1 MATITL
7 KKVTKSFGNS
17 RIIEKFD
24 AEFAD
29 GEFITLLGPSGCG
42 KTTTLRMIAGF
53 EKPTTGEI
61 FIGDKKVSGEDTFV
75 PPENRNIGMVFQS
88 YAVWPHMNV
97 FDNVAYPLKIRKR
110 PKAEIQ
116 EKVRNILEEMGLS
129 DYEKTMPSKLSGGQ
143 QQRVALGRALVSES
157 GILLCDEPL
166 SNLDARLRKKM
177 RREIKE
183 IQKKYAIT
191 IVYVTHD
198 LTEAVDMSDRI
209 FVLNEGV
216 VQQVGTPKEILET
229 PANDFVR
236 EFIGDY

>member
-1 MATITL
+1 
-7 KKVTKSFGNS
+7 
-17 RIIEKFD
+17 
-24 AEFAD
+24 
-29 GEFITLLGPSGCG
+29 
-42 KTTTLRMIAGF
+42 
-53 EKPTTGEI
+53 
-61 FIGDKKVSGEDTFV
+61 
-75 PPENRNIGMVFQS
+75 MVFQS

-198 LTEAVDMSDRI
+198 LTEAVDLSDRI

-236 EFIGDY
+236 EFIF

>member
-1 MATITL
+1 MSTITL
-7 KKVTKSFGNS
+7 RNVTKSFGKS
-17 RIIEKFD
+17 QIIKEFD
-24 AEFAD
+24 AEFGD
-29 GEFITLLGPSGCG
+29 GEFVTLLGPSGCG

-53 EKPTTGEI
+53 ERPTTGEI
-61 FIGDKKVSGEDTFV
+61 YLGERLVSGADTFV
-75 PPENRNIGMVFQS
+75 PPEHRNIGMVFQS

-97 FDNVAYPLKIRKR
+97 FDNVAYPLKIRNL
-110 PKAEIQ
+110 PKAEIR
-116 EKVRNILEEMGLS
+116 EKVTGILEEMGLS
-129 DYEKTMPSKLSGGQ
+129 EYAQKMPSKLSGGQ

-183 IQKKYAIT
+183 IQKRYAIT
-191 IVYVTHD
+191 VVYVTHD

-216 VQQVGTPKEILET
+216 VQQVGSPKDICEA

-236 EFIGDY
+236 DFIGDY